1 MKPIPKLRVA
11 LAILAAAAT
20 VACNRSPPPSSARPD
35 ATADAAPAAARY
47 KDHIWAGGTAPPGDE
62 PQNPHA
68 VDKENVQDGERL
80 FASMNCDGCH
90 GSAGSGWVGPSLADG
105 RWRYGGEDGEIFSS
119 IFYGR
124 PKGMPAYGGV
134 IGRDGVWTLVSYLKS
149 LPKPDVVPTQ
159 SWIEPTQAAATTAA
173 NAGAEASTKP
183 ASANSD
189 LESWMQ
195 INGCAA
201 CHALNRKIV
210 GPGFAEVAAKYRG
223 RPGAEE
229 KLVASIQNGSVGA
242 WGNVQ
247 MPPNPAVNDDAL
259 RRIVK
264 QIVSLK

>member
-1 MKPIPKLRVA
+1 MTPILKLRVA

-20 VACNRSPPPSSARPD
+20 VSCNRSPPPSSARPD

-47 KDHIWAGGTAPPGDE
+47 EDHIWAGGIAPPGDE
-62 PQNPHA
+62 PQNPRA
-68 VDKENVQDGERL
+68 ADKENLQNGERL

-90 GSAGSGWVGPSLADG
+90 GAAGSGWVGPSLADG
-105 RWRYGGEDGEIFSS
+105 RWRYGGQDGEIFSS

-149 LPKPDVVPTQ
+149 LPRPDVVPTQ
-159 SWIEPTQAAATTAA
+159 SWIESKQDVAAAPQKA
-173 NAGAEASTKP
+173 NAEASAKP
-183 ASANSD
+183 ASGASD

-210 GPGFAEVAAKYRG
+210 GPAFADVAAKYRG
-223 RPGAEE
+223 RPGTEE
-229 KLVASIQNGSVGA
+229 KLFASVKNGSVGA
-242 WGNVQ
+242 WGNIQ
-247 MPPNPAVNDDAL
+247 MPPNPAVNDDEL

-264 QIVSLK
+264 QIASLK